1 MDLKIYP
8 SELSGFVEAPPS
20 KSLTHR
26 ALIAA
31 AFSLGLSVIN
41 HPLICEDTQAT
52 IKSLQNLGVDLTFYE
67 DHIVVGGKK
76 ALTNPKKPFPCH
88 ESASTLRMLGPALSV
103 FLDGFAFQGSDYLFD
118 RVKKSYHSELKGLKI
133 SREQKNIVTISGK
146 LSEKDYYLSGE
157 TTSQIITGMIMALPF
172 LAVGTVLHLEDITIQ
187 NPYINMTI
195 QVCLKFGVN
204 FLFPDNQ
211 TIIWDERTGYTPTS
225 IFIEDDFSNAAF
237 WLGASCFNHDLR
249 VRASA
254 SDSLQGDVA
263 IFDFLKTMGI
273 SFQNDKGDFRYSQG
287 QIGDATLDI
296 TETPDLGPILA
307 AVASLGT
314 GTVIIRG
321 IDKLS
326 YKESNRA
333 VSIQDGINRLGG
345 NVKIEENRMIIQ
357 GNHQLEGGC
366 EVESYNDHRIVMALS
381 ILAGNCKLPFVIR
394 NFLSVNK
401 SYPNFFDEYQKL
413 GGKVEV
419 VA

>member
-1 MDLKIYP
+1 MDLKVYP

-26 ALIAA
+26 ALICA
-31 AFSLGLSVIN
+31 AFSLGQSVIH

-52 IKSLQNLGVDLTFYE
+52 VKSLQNLGVNLTFYE
-67 DHIVVGGKK
+67 DRVVVERKQDFM
-76 ALTNPKKPFPCH
+76 NSKKPFPCH
-88 ESASTLRMLGPALSV
+88 ESASTMRMLAPALSA
-103 FLDGFAFQGSDYLFD
+103 FLSDFAFQGTDYLFE
-118 RVKKSYHSELKGLKI
+118 RVKKSYRSELKGLKI
-133 SREQKNIVTISGK
+133 GRDYKNIVTLSGK

-157 TTSQIITGMIMALPF
+157 NTSQIITGMILALPF
-172 LAVGTVLHLEDITIQ
+172 LAVGTVLHLEDITRN
-187 NPYINMTI
+187 NPYVNMTI
-195 QVCLKFGVN
+195 QVCKKFGVN
-204 FLFPDNQ
+204 YRFPDDQ
-211 TIIWDERTGYTPTS
+211 TIIWDEKTGYSPTEIS
-225 IFIEDDFSNAAF
+225 IEDDFSNGAF
-237 WLGASCFNHDLR
+237 WLGAACFNPDLR
-249 VRASA
+249 IRASA
-254 SDSLQGDVA
+254 GGSLQGDVA
-263 IFDFLKTMGI
+263 IFDYLKSLGI
-273 SFQNDKGDFRYSQG
+273 SFQNVGDDFRYSHG
-287 QIGDATLDI
+287 QIGDAALDI

-345 NVKIEENRMIIQ
+345 NVKIEKNQMIIQ
-357 GNHQLEGGC
+357 GKAQLEGGC
-366 EVESYNDHRIVMALS
+366 EVDSYNDHRIVMALS
-381 ILAGNCKLPFVIR
+381 ILARHCQKPFVIR